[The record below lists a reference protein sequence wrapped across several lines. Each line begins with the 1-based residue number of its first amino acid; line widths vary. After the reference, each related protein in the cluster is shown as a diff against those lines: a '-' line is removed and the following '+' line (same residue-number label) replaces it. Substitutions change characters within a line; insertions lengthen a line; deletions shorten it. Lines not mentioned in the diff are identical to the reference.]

1 MGIRSLLSKPLAQW
15 VINDQ
20 NDWSLNPIKYQKV
33 ILKNLIRIGKN
44 TQF

>member
-1 MGIRSLLSKPLAQW
+1 MGIRSLFSKPLAQL